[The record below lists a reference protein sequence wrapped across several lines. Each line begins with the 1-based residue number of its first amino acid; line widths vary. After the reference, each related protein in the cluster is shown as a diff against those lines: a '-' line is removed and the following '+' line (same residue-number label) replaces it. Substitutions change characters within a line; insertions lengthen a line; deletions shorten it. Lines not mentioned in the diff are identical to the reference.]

1 MAARFE
7 IHWMTEAGMFF
18 EKTGP
23 VWETLRD
30 LEQRLDQAGIPY
42 VIIGGMALNAYHY
55 PRQTVDVDVVLR
67 KPDHER
73 FLAEYLGTAYEKG
86 QGPARRLVDAQH
98 QTHVDVLISG
108 ELAGRR
114 SKNQVVRFPDPS
126 EGVVQEDLRTVT
138 LPRLI
143 ELKLVTWRYKDW
155 GDVVELIR
163 RHQLPEPFADQLQHI
178 VRSAYLQC
186 WDEARD
192 ENYEAPEG

>member
-1 MAARFE
+1 
-7 IHWMTEAGMFF
+7 MFL

-30 LEQRLDQAGIPY
+30 LEQRLEEASIPY
-42 VIIGGMALNAYHY
+42 VIIGGLALNAYGY

-67 KPDHER
+67 KADHER
-73 FLAEYLGTAYEKG
+73 FLAAHLGSAYRKG
-86 QGPARRLVDAQH
+86 TGPSRRLVDMRREVN
-98 QTHVDVLISG
+98 VDVLISG

-114 SKNQVVRFPDPS
+114 SKNPVVRFPDPD
-126 EGVVQEDLRTVT
+126 EAVVQAELRTVT

-163 RHQLPEPFADQLQHI
+163 RHQLAEQFADQVHPI

-192 ENYEAPEG
+192 ENYEEPED